1 MLLDVCEAQVGHKYF
16 IQIIEWH
23 CISAA
28 EKSTKEIVDEIKGQ
42 SQEVSCEGADN
53 SDVKGEDGEDPAS
66 VCGGGAG
73 VQGAEGGIQPPQQ
86 GSVLS
91 ANDVL
96 QQLEAQV
103 ETHL

>member
-1 MLLDVCEAQVGHKYF
+1 MFCCDALAGHKYF
-16 IQIIEWH
+16 VQIIDWH

-28 EKSTKEIVDEIKGQ
+28 EKSTEEILDEIKGQ
-42 SQEVSCEGADN
+42 SQEASCEGADN
-53 SDVKGEDGEDPAS
+53 SDVKGEDGEDQAS

-103 ETHL
+103 ETRL

>member
-1 MLLDVCEAQVGHKYF
+1 MLLDVNDAVIGHRYF
-16 IQIIEWH
+16 ILIIEWH

-28 EKSTKEIVDEIKGQ
+28 EKSTEEIVDEIKGQ

-53 SDVKGEDGEDPAS
+53 SDVKGEDGEDQAS
-66 VCGGGAG
+66 VCGGGVG

-103 ETHL
+103 ETRP

>member
-1 MLLDVCEAQVGHKYF
+1 M
-16 IQIIEWH
+16 
-23 CISAA
+23 
-28 EKSTKEIVDEIKGQ
+28 DEIKGQ

-53 SDVKGEDGEDPAS
+53 SDVKGEDGEDQAS
-66 VCGGGAG
+66 VCGGGMG

-96 QQLEAQV
+96 HSTAARSTGRNSSVDCELSMRNQD
-103 ETHL
+103 